1 MKSNFSKLKQEIEAL
16 KCQDCGGLG
25 EMDDSDLGD
34 IMFNRWICQRCE
46 GTGWQDQIE
55 RQLTIKQR

>member
-25 EMDDSDLGD
+25 EMS
-34 IMFNRWICQRCE
+34 
-46 GTGWQDQIE
+46 TGWQDQIE